1 MALAKRSFLLVLIV
15 FFMLVLIWPTSLTTP
30 RMFLNQ
36 RRAMLS
42 IRDLST
48 AERNCAA
55 QRPGAGYACN
65 LNDLSEQGLVDG
77 VFASGTRAGYHFEI
91 RCLQDSGPKVMGYTI
106 TSVPVSPGTTGKYA
120 VCADQSGEVWYGED
134 GLASDCLAMRKPVE
148 RKYRR
153 TFPII
158 SCLPGRSDSSLV

>member
-1 MALAKRSFLLVLIV
+1 EYPAKDTHMTRAKSSFLIVLIV
-15 FFMLVLIWPTSLTTP
+15 FFILALIWPTSLTTSQI
-30 RMFLNQ
+30 FLNQ

-48 AERNCAA
+48 AEHKYAA

-77 VFASGTRAGYHFEI
+77 VLASGTRNGYHFEI
-91 RCLQDSGPKVMGYTI
+91 RCLQNSGPNVMGYTI
-106 TSVPVSPGTTGKYA
+106 TAVPVSPGTTGKYA
-120 VCADQSGEVWYGED
+120 VCADQRGEVWYSEN

-148 RKYRR
+148 RKYV
-153 TFPII
+153 
-158 SCLPGRSDSSLV
+158 RSF